1 MSEVR
6 FDGKTAIVT
15 GSGNGLERS
24 HALLLTSLGAN
35 VVVNGLGCSIDGSRE
50 STSTAQLVMDEIQ
63 PAAVSPIVASLCSEE
78 IDLTGL

>member
-50 STSTAQLVMDEIQ
+50 SISTAQLAVDEIQ
-63 PAAVSPIVASLCSEE
+63 PAAVSPPLLRR
-78 IDLTGL
+78 D